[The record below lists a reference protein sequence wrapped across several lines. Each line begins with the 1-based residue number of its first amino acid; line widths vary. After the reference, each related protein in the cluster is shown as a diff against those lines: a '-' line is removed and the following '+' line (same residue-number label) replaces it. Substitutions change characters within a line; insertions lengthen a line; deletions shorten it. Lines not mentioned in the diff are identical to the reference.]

1 MSRLALTV
9 IANIWFSTMKI
20 PRYVLRQETRQA
32 EFLVHKKFPLQ
43 LMTRVGV
50 YDEERRA
57 EVSQIFE
64 QSRTKLQVE
73 VKSEWYF

>member
-1 MSRLALTV
+1 
-9 IANIWFSTMKI
+9 
-20 PRYVLRQETRQA
+20 
-32 EFLVHKKFPLQ
+32 
-43 LMTRVGV
+43 MTRVGV